1 MLTARS
7 LPQPLL
13 LTALF
18 LLLTAAATMLAC
30 GPAEPTATPRPTNSY
45 PNLAASL
52 QDVVRKYESGELSEN
67 QAAAL
72 ILAHH
77 GAMVLVQVDL
87 SANIDAV
94 DTWMAEQEISPRH
107 KNASYAPPHIYAYVK
122 VSLLGALSQ
131 RDGVSMVKSLSDQ
144 FGPNVLLPNPLGGEI
159 GNGASG
165 QSDLGDPILPLWL
178 KGYPYPRLDSKLEYV
193 VYRYENGKL
202 TEAEAAAEFDDY
214 QGTAVLV
221 IVELLADGDTDAVV
235 AWLKGKGITPTHV
248 YKGEEFPDQITA
260 YVPLSLMGVLSQ
272 QPGVHDV
279 YSPLPFRPLIESPTG
294 KASNAGRVAQS
305 TTGQGVA
312 KREADHWHTSTLGG
326 YVGNGIE
333 IGIIDTL

>member
-1 MLTARS
+1 M
-7 LPQPLL
+7 PPLL
-13 LTALF
+13 TTLF
-18 LLLTAAATMLAC
+18 LLMAAAAALLAC
-30 GPAEPTATPRPTNSY
+30 GPAEPTATPRPTNNY
-45 PNLAASL
+45 PKLAVSL
-52 QDVVRKYESGELSEN
+52 QDVVRKYESGELSEA

-94 DTWMAEQEISPRH
+94 DTWMVEQEIAPRH
-107 KNASYAPPHIYAYVK
+107 KNAGYAPPHIYAYVK

-144 FGPNVLLPNPLGGEI
+144 FGPNELLPNPLGGYI
-159 GNGASG
+159 SNGASG
-165 QSDLGDPILPLWL
+165 QSDLGEPILPLWL
-178 KGYPYPRLDSKLEYV
+178 PGYPYPRLGNKLERV

-235 AWLKGKGITPTHV
+235 AWLKIKGITPTDV

-260 YVPLSLMGVLSQ
+260 YVPIALLGALSQ
-272 QPGVHDV
+272 RLGVHQV
-279 YSPLPFRPLIESPTG
+279 NTPMRPVGGPFIPIE
-294 KASNAGRVAQS
+294 
-305 TTGQGVA
+305 
-312 KREADHWHTSTLGG
+312 
-326 YVGNGIE
+326 
-333 IGIIDTL
+333 